1 MHPSDFSKRK
11 EHVFHRY
18 AHKRSSNRK
27 RPVSTFPTQKSR
39 MPSCRTRWS
48 NEPSARRGEPELV
61 VSAICFLS
69 GIYSCLLHLTYTFSD
84 SSRAEP
90 SKREAFER
98 SEKSLSFAAKDS
110 RFPHICRALLRFP
123 HLSFLPPVPYPPLRG
138 TFPVRGLTIR
148 ENH

>member
-1 MHPSDFSKRK
+1 MYFIDMHIKEARTASAQSALSPRK
-11 EHVFHRY
+11 KAGCH
-18 AHKRSSNRK
+18 
-27 RPVSTFPTQKSR
+27 PVERADPMSHPPDEASLK
-39 MPSCRTRWS
+39 
-48 NEPSARRGEPELV
+48 LV

-90 SKREAFER
+90 SKGEAFER